1 MMDRLE
7 SLLQPDQVSTQE
19 ETRVAYSRDASRI
32 QGECRAVVWPETVT
46 DVVRLAQWAAET
58 GIDLVPRGAGT
69 GLCGGATP
77 QNSVVVDS
85 ARLRQMDVL
94 NIQLKQVVVEA
105 GVPLDQLNM
114 NLRSAGLFLPVIPGS
129 HRSATIGGMIAT
141 NAAGLHAVRYGRMAN
156 WVENIIVVNGNGQVQ
171 CLAGSERSNS
181 AGWEGITGMI
191 VQATLR
197 LTECPGK
204 RSLTLLSF
212 ENLRI
217 MLDQIDTLKTNPELS
232 AMEYVNPNAAIMVG
246 WAAKHTLLIEY
257 HNSDGEIKDPEEI
270 SIIWRGRESL
280 SARLT
285 QAGYPVSEDPQIPPE
300 AQEEILGWLFAQE
313 IPVFGHLGVGILHP
327 RFLPDDPRIPELYGR
342 VSVAGGRIN
351 GEHGMGLKK
360 RRWASEALKK
370 DFHALKTQFDP
381 HHVFNRGKLC

>member
-1 MMDRLE
+1 MDQLE
-7 SLLQPDQVSTQE
+7 ALFQPTQVSHRE
-19 ETRVAYSRDASRI
+19 ETRIAYSRDASRI

-85 ARLRQMDVL
+85 ARLRQIDVL

-105 GVPLDQLNM
+105 GVPLDQLNLY
-114 NLRSAGLFLPVIPGS
+114 LRSAGLFLPVIPGS

-141 NAAGLHAVRYGRMAN
+141 NAAGLHAVRYGRMAD
-156 WVENIIVVNGNGQVQ
+156 WVKDVVIVNGKGQVQ
-171 CLAGSERSNS
+171 RLSGSERSNS

-197 LTECPGK
+197 LTERPDN
-204 RSLTLLSF
+204 RSLTLLPHES
-212 ENLRI
+212 LRE
-217 MLDQIDTLKTNPELS
+217 MLDQIDSQKTNPGLS
-232 AMEYVNPNAAIMVG
+232 AMEYINPKAAVMVG
-246 WAAKHTLLIEY
+246 WAAKHTLLVEY
-257 HNSDGEIKDPEEI
+257 HNTDGEIKDPEEMA
-270 SIIWRGRESL
+270 IIWGARESL

-285 QAGYPVSEDPQIPPE
+285 QAGYPISEDPQIPPE
-300 AQEEILGWLFAQE
+300 AQEDILSWLTAQD

-327 RFLPDDPRIPELYGR
+327 RFLQDDPRIIELYGW
-342 VSVAGGRIN
+342 VYAVGGRIS
-351 GEHGMGLKK
+351 GEHGIGLKK
-360 RRWASEALKK
+360 RQWASNEMKAEVQILKNR
-370 DFHALKTQFDP
+370 FDP
-381 HHVFNRGKLC
+381 DCVFNRGKLC